1 LDFPGRYLTDTLK
14 ATDFLGGKAMTVIG
28 VIAQGMM
35 GAGVGRRLHES
46 GAEVRTLLTGR
57 SQASAERAKAAG
69 MAPAA
74 SERELLSGADFFL
87 SILPPGEAETLARRL
102 APTLATLDRK
112 PVYVDCNAVSPQTAV
127 AIGNVITPTGAHFVD
142 AGIIGGPPRPGYSP
156 TIYASGPTAGKTAVL
171 RDWGIDW
178 RAIDGPIGAASALKM
193 SYAGITKGT
202 TAIASAML
210 LGAARFGCAEG
221 LIAEL
226 TESQPEMLARFRE
239 SIPRMYDKAYRWVAE
254 MEEISDFLQDNPP
267 SRDIYAAVARL
278 YAYLA
283 EAEAEAEKE
292 PGPDNAVR
300 TLDRVLGKG

>member
-1 LDFPGRYLTDTLK
+1 
-14 ATDFLGGKAMTVIG
+14 MTVIG
-28 VIAQGMM
+28 IIAQGMM

-46 GAEVRTLLTGR
+46 GAKVRTLLSGR

-69 MAPAA
+69 MAAA
-74 SERELLSGADFFL
+74 ADERELLSGADFFL
-87 SILPPGEAETLARRL
+87 SVLPPGEAEPLARKL

-112 PVYVDCNAVSPQTAV
+112 PVYIDCNAVSPQTAMR
-127 AIGNVITPTGAHFVD
+127 IGEIIAPTGAHFVD

-156 TIYASGPTAGKTAVL
+156 TIYASGPTASQTAVL

-178 RAIDGPIGAASALKM
+178 RVIDGPIGAASGLKM

-210 LGAARFGCAEG
+210 LGAARAGCAEA

-226 TESQPEMLARFRE
+226 TESQPEKLARMR
-239 SIPRMYDKAYRWVAE
+239 SGIPRMYDKAYRWVAE
-254 MEEISDFLQDNPP
+254 MEEISDFLEQNPP

-278 YAYLA
+278 YEYIAA
-283 EAEAEAEKE
+283 AEAEKE
-292 PGPDNAVR
+292 PRPDNAVR
-300 TLDRVLGKG
+300 TLDRVLGKR

>member
-1 LDFPGRYLTDTLK
+1 
-14 ATDFLGGKAMTVIG
+14 MTVIG

-57 SQASAERAKAAG
+57 SQASAERARKAG

-74 SERELLSGADFFL
+74 NERDLLSGADFFL
-87 SILPPGEAETLARRL
+87 SILPPGEAEPLAQHL
-102 APTLATLDRK
+102 APALKALDRK
-112 PVYVDCNAVSPQTAV
+112 PVYVDCNAVSPQTAMR
-127 AIGNVITPTGAHFVD
+127 IGEIIAPTGAHFVD

-156 TIYASGPTAGKTAVL
+156 TIYASGPTAGQTAGL

-178 RAIDGPIGAASALKM
+178 RVITGPIGAASALKM

-254 MEEISDFLQDNPP
+254 MQEISDFLEQNPP

-278 YAYLA
+278 YTYL
-283 EAEAEAEKE
+283 AEAEAEKE
-292 PGPDNAVR
+292 PSPDNAVR
-300 TLDRVLGKG
+300 TLDRVLGQK

>member
-1 LDFPGRYLTDTLK
+1 M
-14 ATDFLGGKAMTVIG
+14 AVIG

-46 GAEVRTLLTGR
+46 GATVRTLLTGR
-57 SQASAERAKAAG
+57 SPASAERAKTAG
-69 MAPAA
+69 MAAA
-74 SERELLSGADFFL
+74 ANERELLSGADFFL
-87 SILPPGEAETLARRL
+87 SILPPGEAEALAQHL
-102 APTLATLDRK
+102 APALKALDRK
-112 PVYVDCNAVSPQTAV
+112 PVYVDCNAVSPQTAIRIGEIV
-127 AIGNVITPTGAHFVD
+127 APTGAHFVD
-142 AGIIGGPPRPGYSP
+142 GGIIGGPPRQGYSP
-156 TIYASGPTAGKTAVL
+156 TIYASGPTAGQTAVL

-178 RAIDGPIGAASALKM
+178 RVIDGPVGAASALKM

-210 LGAARFGCAEG
+210 LGAARFGCGEA

-254 MEEISDFLQDNPP
+254 MEEISDFLEKNPP

-278 YAYLA
+278 YAHL
-283 EAEAEAEKE
+283 AEAEAEKE
-292 PGPDNAVR
+292 PDPHNAVR
-300 TLDRVLGKG
+300 TLDRVLSR